1 MTGFGDARC
10 QNDRLSVAVEIRA
23 VNNRYFKLATKCP
36 EAYAALEAEFEKRIR
51 ETVARGMVT
60 LTIRIDRAA
69 GASRYRLNRD
79 VLEHYWDQLHE
90 LAERIHL
97 AAPSDMSRL
106 LQLPGAV
113 SEQDTDE
120 TDREPGSVLIHNALE
135 EALLRLQEFRIAEGD
150 SMQRDL
156 QSNCE
161 EIAAELKNVADVAPQ
176 VASDYRVRLHTRI
189 GELLEGGKAAL
200 DDADLLREVSIFADR
215 CDISEEVTRLRS
227 HLSQFGEYIGQE
239 KSMGRKLEFLC
250 QEMFRE
256 VNTVGSK
263 ANNVAISYS
272 VVAMKAAIEKMR
284 EVLQNVE

>member
-10 QNDRLSVAVEIRA
+10 QNDRLSVAVELRA
-23 VNNRYFKLATKCP
+23 VNNRYFKIAMKCP

-51 ETVARGMVT
+51 TTVARGMVT
-60 LTIRIDRAA
+60 LTVRVDRIA

-79 VLEHYWDQLHE
+79 VLEHYWEQLHD

-113 SEQDTDE
+113 SEQDIDE
-120 TDREPGSVLIHNALE
+120 SDREPGAALIRDALE
-135 EALLRLQEFRIAEGD
+135 EAINRLQEFRLAEGD

-161 EIAAELKNVADVAPQ
+161 EIAAELKQVADVAPQ
-176 VASDYRVRLHTRI
+176 VATEYRERLHARI
-189 GELLEGGKAAL
+189 GELLEGSKAAL
-200 DDADLLREVSIFADR
+200 DEADLLREVSIFADR
-215 CDISEEVTRLRS
+215 CDISEEVTRMRS
-227 HLSQFGEYIGQE
+227 HLSQFSEYIGQE

-256 VNTVGSK
+256 VNTIGSK
-263 ANNVAISYS
+263 ANNVAISYA
-272 VVAMKAAIEKMR
+272 VVTMKAAIEKMR